1 MPTIVNSPINRRSD
15 DLPLSPGAQSSP
27 SRGQEDSVPGQQP
40 GGTASGVPASHGAE
54 PDPSLKADGG
64 LTPAQGHLLRHVML
78 RAPK

>member
-1 MPTIVNSPINRRSD
+1 MPIVNSPINRKSG
-15 DLPLSPGAQSSP
+15 DLPLSPGAQSMP
-27 SRGQEDSVPGQQP
+27 GARRDSVPGQRP